1 MEEAIIQACK
11 VQDGI
16 KSIGQN
22 LKWTGGFLGK
32 FSLIKADPYKRGDQE
47 LVSESLCIFRLT
59 GRGGCKGYTG

>member
-32 FSLIKADPYKRGDQE
+32 FSLIKADPYKKRGE
-47 LVSESLCIFRLT
+47 TRSLFL
-59 GRGGCKGYTG
+59 KV